1 MELASIADL
10 FFDEFTDL
18 LERTEVR
25 ASPVIIAGDLDV
37 HLDTVGDTAAAKLLH
52 ILDMHGLTQHI
63 AQPTHVHGHVLDVL
77 ITRAGQQI
85 TSVKVDPLLLPD
97 HSLIVASADCRKS
110 LITQSADW
118 LVATGD
124 HLTSTCSYEIY
135 SSRLSCR
142 RRRLMSMNYFTVI
155 TKL

>member
-1 MELASIADL
+1 VELASIADL

-77 ITRAGQQI
+77 ITRA
-85 TSVKVDPLLLPD
+85 
-97 HSLIVASADCRKS
+97 ASKS
-110 LITQSADW
+110 
-118 LVATGD
+118 
-124 HLTSTCSYEIY
+124 HP
-135 SSRLSCR
+135 
-142 RRRLMSMNYFTVI
+142 
-155 TKL
+155 